1 MYRVL
6 LLAAL
11 LIFVAAVSAPAFGAG
26 EDEQKIL
33 ISDGYII
40 LRDDEVQKMEQGF
53 EVVLKGFGV
62 DSVRLEYYNNLGKP
76 VSIGNAVLKE
86 GETVQCYRITGDGT
100 NDKMLVMMMTMD
112 KIYFNNSQVVVGI
125 SHVYQFEDP
134 NPSYSE
140 DTRWSLEIAVLED
153 PSVPGNPKPPDVNG
167 DIGED
172 LIPEPL
178 YIIIIIGLAAV
189 SAVIVSIIFR
199 KRVENR

>member
-1 MYRVL
+1 M
-6 LLAAL
+6 AAL
-11 LIFVAAVSAPAFGAG
+11 LIFAAAAPALGAV
-26 EDEQKIL
+26 EDETKTL
-33 ISDGYII
+33 ISDSYII
-40 LRDDEVQKMEQGF
+40 LRDEEVQKMEQGF

-62 DSVRLEYYNNLGKP
+62 DSVRLEFYNNLGQP

-86 GETVQCYRITGDGT
+86 GETVQCYRITGDGS
-100 NDKMLVMMMTMD
+100 NDKMLIMMMTMD

-134 NPSYSE
+134 NPSYSA
-140 DTRWSLEIAVLED
+140 DTRWSLETAVLED
-153 PSVPGNPKPPDVNG
+153 PSVPGNPKPPGING
-167 DIGED
+167 DIGQD

-189 SAVIVSIIFR
+189 SAVAVSLFFR